1 MAESSGKKSRSSRFT
16 LVVYLTLRIIVVAI
30 LVHSLIRGRYENAG
44 TCLLTLGLFF
54 LPSLAERKLR
64 IDLPDALE
72 IMLLLFIFAAEI
84 LGELSA
90 WYVRIEGWDTML
102 HAVNGFL
109 FSAIG
114 FSLADLLNREKD
126 VQFALSPFF
135 LSVVAFCFSMTIGVL
150 WEFFE
155 FGMDRLF
162 LYDMQKDTV
171 IHCFSSVALDPLN
184 RNRAMVVSGITDV
197 AVNGR
202 SLGVNGYLDIGLIDT
217 MKDLLV
223 NFVGALIF
231 SVIGYVYTKHRGRG
245 TIARHLIPVVK
256 KHKKDKP

>member
-1 MAESSGKKSRSSRFT
+1 MAEMSGEKSRGRRFT
-16 LVVYLTLRIIVVAI
+16 LIVYLALRIIVLAI

-64 IDLPDALE
+64 IDLPDTLE

-90 WYVRIEGWDTML
+90 WYVRVDGWDTML
-102 HAVNGFL
+102 HALNGFL
-109 FSAIG
+109 FAAVG

-126 VQFALSPFF
+126 VQFTLSPFF

-171 IHCFSSVALDPLN
+171 IHSFSSVALDPLN
-184 RNRAMVVSGITDV
+184 LNRAMVVSEITDV
-197 AVNGR
+197 AVNGN

-223 NFVGALIF
+223 NFAGALIF
-231 SVIGYVYTKHRGRG
+231 SVIGYIYTRRRGKG
-245 TIARHLIPVVK
+245 TIARHFIPVVK
-256 KHKKDKP
+256 KHKKG